1 MLKNY
6 LLISWR
12 NLTRNRIYSIINIA
26 GLGIGMA
33 IALLIGLWIA
43 DEVSFDH
50 YAAGHSRLAQGMDI
64 QYGSNGGISNNDV
77 IATPMGYTLKEMYPA
92 LFTKTALTHEAGDC
106 LYTMGDKR
114 LRASTI
120 YAQQDLPSMWSLH
133 LVRGSIDA
141 LKDPSTMLISQ
152 SLATALFGTG
162 DPIGKTPRVDIDFA
176 FRIGGVYED
185 LPVNTSF
192 YGVKAILPWYNPAN
206 AYYINNTAWDDH
218 NANLF
223 VELAPNVSAGQASA
237 VIRNLCTPF
246 IKGWK
251 EELMVYP
258 IDRAHLYDHF
268 KNGFPSGG
276 RITFVWLFGIIGI
289 FVLLLACIN
298 FMNLS
303 TARSQRRAREVG
315 IRKTIGSMKSQLVW
329 QFLSESVMVA
339 FVAFLLALVLVFAS
353 LPFFNDLSGK
363 QMKLPFG
370 NLLFWGAAVAFT
382 VLTGLIAGSYP
393 AFYLSRFRPVQ
404 VLKGALKVGRYAAL
418 PRKVLV
424 VLQFTVSL
432 TLIIGTV
439 IVYRQIL
446 FARERAA
453 GYQRDGLVTVDINTN
468 DIYKHYDAIRTE
480 LLNSGLVTNVGASSM
495 KIDNFRNNTVVDWR
509 GKRPD
514 QGSEFFFNV
523 NVTRDFGQ
531 TVGWEMAQGRDF
543 SRDYPSDSNAM
554 LLNETAARITGLQ
567 NLIGEKMAVNGKNY
581 TVIGVVKNMVNRSPY
596 DTANPAVFLGDGYI
610 SVITMRLRAGEP
622 VHQAIAGIE
631 TIFKKYNPDSPFD
644 YHFTDDDYEKRF
656 EAEQR
661 IGNLAAVF
669 AGLAIFISCLG
680 LFGLAA
686 FMAEQRTREI
696 GIRKV
701 LGAGILTLWGLLSK
715 DFLTL
720 VALSLVIA
728 IPLAW
733 LGMSQW
739 LQNYEY
745 RTGIPWWIFAAASAA
760 MLLITLLTVSIQ
772 SLRAATMNPTKSL
785 RSE

>member
-12 NLTRNRIYSIINIA
+12 NLTKNRIYSIINIA

-50 YAAGHSRLAQGMDI
+50 YAADHSRLAKGMVI
-64 QYGSNGGISNNDV
+64 QYGGNGEMYNGTV
-77 IATPMGYTLKEMYPA
+77 IATPMGQALRDKYA
-92 LFTKTALTHEAGDC
+92 GLFTKTVLINDAGNLLYAL
-106 LYTMGDKR
+106 GDKR

-120 YAQQDLPSMWSLH
+120 YAQQDLPTMWSFH
-133 LVRGSIDA
+133 LLGGSMDA
-141 LKDPSTMLISQ
+141 LKDPSTILISQ
-152 SLATALFGTG
+152 SLATALFGTA
-162 DPIGKTPRVDIDFA
+162 DPINKTIRCNTDFQ
-176 FRIGGVYED
+176 FKIGGVYED
-185 LPVNTSF
+185 LPINTSF
-192 YGVKAILPWYNPAN
+192 YGIKAILSWSHPTNSYF
-206 AYYINNTAWDDH
+206 INNTNWEDH
-218 NANLF
+218 NANLY
-223 VELAPNVSAGQASA
+223 VELAPNVTAEQASVA
-237 VIRNLCTPF
+237 IRTLCTPF
-246 IKGWK
+246 IKEWK

-258 IDRAHLYDHF
+258 IDRAYLYDHF
-268 KNGFPSGG
+268 KDGKPAGG

-303 TARSQRRAREVG
+303 TARSERRAREVG
-315 IRKTIGSMKSQLVW
+315 IRKTIGSLKSQLVG
-329 QFLSESVMVA
+329 QFLSESVLVALVA
-339 FVAFLLALVLVFAS
+339 FILALVLVTAS
-353 LPFFNDLSGK
+353 LPFFNQLSGK
-363 QMKLPFG
+363 QMRLPYD
-370 NLLFWGAAVAFT
+370 NPLLWCAAVAFT

-393 AFYLSRFRPVQ
+393 AFYLSGFRAVQ
-404 VLKGALKVGRYAAL
+404 VLKGAFRAGRHASL
-418 PRKVLV
+418 PRQILV

-446 FARERAA
+446 YARERPA

-468 DIYKHYDAIRTE
+468 DITNHYDAIRTE
-480 LLNSGLVTNVGASSM
+480 LLNSGVVTNVAASSM
-495 KIDNFRNNTVVDWR
+495 KIDDFGSNNVVDWR

-514 QGSEFFFNV
+514 QASVFFFNV

-531 TVGWEMAQGRDF
+531 TVGWKMAQGRDF
-543 SRDYPSDSNAM
+543 SRDYPGDSSAV
-554 LLNETAARITGLQ
+554 LLNETGARVTGIK
-567 NLIGEKMAVNGKNY
+567 NIVGEKMTMFGKKY
-581 TVIGVVKNMVNRSPY
+581 TVIGVVKDMVNLSPY
-596 DTANPAVFLGDGYI
+596 DTARPAIFLGDGYT

-622 VHQAIAGIE
+622 AHQALAGIE
-631 TIFKKYNPDSPFD
+631 TIFKKYNPTSPFA
-644 YHFTDDDYEKRF
+644 YQFTDDDYARRF
-656 EAEQR
+656 ESEQR
-661 IGNLAAVF
+661 IGDLASVF

-686 FMAEQRTREI
+686 FMAEQRTKEI

-701 LGAGILTLWGLLSK
+701 LGAGTFTLWGLLSK
-715 DFLTL
+715 DFLKL
-720 VALSLVIA
+720 VALSLIIA

-739 LQNYEY
+739 LQNYAY
-745 RTGIPWWIFAAASAA
+745 RTGIPWWIFAAASVA
-760 MLLITLLTVSIQ
+760 MLLITLLTVSVQ
-772 SLRAATMNPTKSL
+772 SLRAAMMNPTKSL